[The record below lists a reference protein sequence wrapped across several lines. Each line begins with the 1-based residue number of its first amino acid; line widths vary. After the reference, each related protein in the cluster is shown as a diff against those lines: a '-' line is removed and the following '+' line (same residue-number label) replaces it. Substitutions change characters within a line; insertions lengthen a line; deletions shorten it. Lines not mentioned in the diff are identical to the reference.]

1 MHMIEC
7 PDAIQIKRA
16 TDAIASFI
24 TEGNFRFSEKGI
36 SLRAV
41 DPSQIVL
48 VDCFMDKNA
57 FSQYE
62 IEPSFVGV
70 DIVELARMLARS
82 LPNDK
87 LFLDVNDSEMQLK
100 LEGDFTRSF
109 SLPLI
114 DVSEGEK
121 EIKIPDTK
129 FDARVEINAR
139 LLKEALK
146 DAHIFGSSVTFK
158 IKNKQFH
165 IEAKGSQGTLRT
177 VSKEGKLITVKH
189 GLDVTSK
196 YSLNYLSNVV
206 KEADND
212 SIVTLELK
220 SDAPLRISY
229 EIGKTKLQYYLA
241 HMIL

>member
-1 MHMIEC
+1 MIES
-7 PDAIQIKRA
+7 PEAGQVKR
-16 TDAIASFI
+16 TVDAIASFI
-24 TEGNFRFSEKGI
+24 SEGNFRFTEKGI

-48 VDCFMDKNA
+48 VDCFIEKSA
-57 FSQYE
+57 FSQYQ
-62 IEPSFVGV
+62 IEPTLVGV

-87 LFLDVNDSEMQLK
+87 LFLDVSDSEMELK

-114 DVSEGEK
+114 DVSDGEK
-121 EIKIPDTK
+121 EIKIPENK

-146 DAHIFGSSVTFK
+146 DAHIFGSSVTLRVS
-158 IKNKQFH
+158 NKQFH
-165 IEAKGSQGTLRT
+165 IEARGSQGTLRT
-177 VSKEGKLITVKH
+177 VSKEGKLISVKH
-189 GLDVTSK
+189 GVDVTSK

-212 SIVTLELK
+212 SIITLELK
-220 SDAPLRISY
+220 SDAPLRVSY

>member
-1 MHMIEC
+1 MIES
-7 PDAIQIKRA
+7 PKAGQVKR
-16 TDAIASFI
+16 TVDAIASFI
-24 TEGNFRFSEKGI
+24 SEGNFRFTDKGI

-48 VDCFMDKNA
+48 VDCFIEKSA
-57 FSQYE
+57 FSQYQ
-62 IEPSFVGV
+62 IEPTLVGV

-87 LFLDVNDSEMQLK
+87 LFLDVSDAEMELK

-114 DVSEGEK
+114 DVSDGEK
-121 EIKIPDTK
+121 EIKIPENK
-129 FDARVEINAR
+129 FDARIEINAR

-146 DAHIFGSSVTFK
+146 DAHIFGSSVTLK
-158 IKNKQFH
+158 VKNKQFH

-177 VSKEGKLITVKH
+177 VSKEGKLISVKH
-189 GLDVTSK
+189 GVDVTSK
-196 YSLNYLSNVV
+196 YSLNYLSNVI

-212 SIVTLELK
+212 SIITLELK
-220 SDAPLRISY
+220 SDAPLRVSY

>member
-1 MHMIEC
+1 MIES
-7 PDAIQIKRA
+7 PDATQVKR
-16 TDAIASFI
+16 TVDAIASFI
-24 TEGNFRFSEKGI
+24 SEGNFRFSEKGI

-48 VDCFMDKNA
+48 VDCFIDKSA
-57 FSQYE
+57 FSQYQ
-62 IEPSFVGV
+62 IEPAMVGV
-70 DIVELARMLARS
+70 DVVELARMLARS
-82 LPNDK
+82 MPTDK
-87 LFLDVNDSEMQLK
+87 LYLDVLDSELELK
-100 LEGDFTRSF
+100 LEGDFTRNF

-114 DVSEGEK
+114 DVSDGEK
-121 EIKIPDTK
+121 EIKIPENK
-129 FDARVEINAR
+129 FDARIEINAR

-146 DAHIFGSSVTFK
+146 DAHIFGSSVTLRVQ
-158 IKNKQFH
+158 NKQFH

-177 VSKEGKLITVKH
+177 VSKEGKLISVKH
-189 GLDVTSK
+189 GVDVTSK
-196 YSLNYLSNVV
+196 YSLNYLSNVI

-212 SIVTLELK
+212 SIIALELK

>member
-1 MHMIEC
+1 MIES
-7 PDAIQIKRA
+7 PEAGQVKR
-16 TDAIASFI
+16 TVDAIASFI
-24 TEGNFRFSEKGI
+24 SEGNFRFTEKGI

-48 VDCFMDKNA
+48 VDCFIEKSA
-57 FSQYE
+57 FSQYQ
-62 IEPSFVGV
+62 IEPTLVGV

-87 LFLDVNDSEMQLK
+87 LFLDVSDSEMELK

-114 DVSEGEK
+114 DVSDGEK
-121 EIKIPDTK
+121 EIKIPENK

-146 DAHIFGSSVTFK
+146 DAHIFGSSVTLRVS
-158 IKNKQFH
+158 NKQFH
-165 IEAKGSQGTLRT
+165 IEARGSQGTLHT
-177 VSKEGKLITVKH
+177 VSKEGKLISVKH
-189 GLDVTSK
+189 GVDVTSK

-212 SIVTLELK
+212 SIITLELK
-220 SDAPLRISY
+220 SDAPLRVSY